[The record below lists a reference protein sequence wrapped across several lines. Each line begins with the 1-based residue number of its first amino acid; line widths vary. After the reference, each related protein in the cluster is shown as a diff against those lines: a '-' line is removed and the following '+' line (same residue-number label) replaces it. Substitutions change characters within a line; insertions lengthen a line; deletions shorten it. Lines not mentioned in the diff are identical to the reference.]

1 MSNAFT
7 FLNTLQQESL
17 GLRSHHLFSKQMA
30 NYTKAV
36 SHVTLI
42 TMAVSFCP
50 QHSITG

>member
-1 MSNAFT
+1 MNNAFT
-7 FLNTLQQESL
+7 FLNTPQQESL
-17 GLRSHHLFSKQMA
+17 GLRSHHLFSKQIA

>member
-30 NYTKAV
+30 KYTKAI
-36 SHVTLI
+36 SHVALI